1 MFRVYNNLTRS
12 NKTTQKRKAGNDMNE
27 LFKAEIKEA
36 DQKLYNKGFY
46 ISNMTEPYNDE
57 FEIYDK
63 DSNVVI
69 DHLSVAQLIQLS
81 NMI

>member
-1 MFRVYNNLTRS
+1 M
-12 NKTTQKRKAGNDMNE
+12 
-27 LFKAEIKEA
+27 LFEKEIKEA

-57 FEIYDK
+57 FEVYDK
-63 DSNVVI
+63 DCNVVI